1 MLNKTP
7 MIIRVSTGEKATL
20 EASIAGWQSELAMCT
35 DSGNEGKLLV
45 CPATESGFVN
55 VVAGSNPPTITGS
68 RADTEAALA
77 NLLTALAALGL
88 IVDSTTS

>member
-7 MIIRVSTGEKATL
+7 MIIRAGTGDKATL
-20 EASIAGWQSELAMCT
+20 EATVQGWAGELAMCT
-35 DSGNEGKLLV
+35 DSGNEGKLLI

-55 VVAGSNPPTITGS
+55 VVAGSNPPDITGS
-68 RADTEAALA
+68 RANTEAALA

-88 IVDSTTS
+88 ITDSTTA

>member
-1 MLNKTP
+1 
-7 MIIRVSTGEKATL
+7 VQ
-20 EASIAGWQSELAMCT
+20 GWAAELAMCT
-35 DSGNEGKLLV
+35 DAGNEGKLLI

-68 RADTEAALA
+68 RADTDDALA

-88 IVDSTTS
+88 IVDSTTT